1 MWTSITPYERGAS
14 SHLRPGVLISHD
26 SSSSTQPTLLNND
39 VIDREGISVAR
50 ARYFLKKPHEVNYSL
65 IREEKERITFIP
77 AMDWLFDHGI
87 VFNMFPDSK
96 VVKEIVDSDLRTQIL
111 ACLTFLEHKPEQ
123 ESASYWR
130 MFFTIL
136 LASISFIL
144 GQTWPSEAP
153 LLEALQTPSVIWS
166 MIIIAVTLLLIILV
180 AAENRN
186 AKSVAA
192 WALSWSTAIKEYE
205 PAPERKTAGINKST
219 SNGRVPTATD
229 RPPTARNL
237 R

>member
-1 MWTSITPYERGAS
+1 MWTSITPYERGTS
-14 SHLRPGVLISHD
+14 SHLRPGVLISHN
-26 SSSSTQPTLLNND
+26 SSSSTQPTLLKND

-50 ARYFLKKPHEVNYSL
+50 ARYILKKPYEINYSL
-65 IREEKERITFIP
+65 IREEKERLTFIP

-87 VFNMFPDSK
+87 VFNMLPDSK

-130 MFFTIL
+130 IFFTIL

-153 LLEALQTPSVIWS
+153 ILEALQTPAVISS
-166 MIIIAVTLLLIILV
+166 MIIIAVTLVLIILV

-186 AKSVAA
+186 ARSVAA
-192 WALSWSTAIKEYE
+192 WAISWSTAIKEYKVTDE
-205 PAPERKTAGINKST
+205 DPTADVNAST
-219 SNGRVPTATD
+219 SNGRSPSTKQ
-229 RPPTARNL
+229 
-237 R
+237 